1 MRKVQLEKKM
11 LEVENMALQVAK
23 QKAELLQRKESTDR
37 KTTEMLITLN
47 KENEVVR
54 FIKYENY
61 INWIY

>member
-54 FIKYENY
+54 FIKYKNY
-61 INWIY
+61 IN